1 MEHPQVNNNRRAFL
15 KKTFSSCTLCCLGGA
30 GTMATAASPPA
41 VPSRQIHKF
50 KMDAGMTME
59 QVFGVAYQKDYIPTM
74 KMMMRQMG
82 KRKFLRMLKKT
93 SEMRFT
99 PGANPEVEQG
109 NTSMKE
115 FVALIKG
122 MAEGPAKLIQTAEF
136 TEESDQVFEMKIT
149 ECLWA
154 NTFREADAAEI
165 GYAGICHQDYAWT
178 KSLNP
183 NLTLYR
189 EKTLMEG
196 DDCCISRWVMEA

>member
-1 MEHPQVNNNRRAFL
+1 MEHHQSRNNRREFL
-15 KKTFSSCTLCCLGGA
+15 KKSFSSCALCCLGGA
-30 GTMATAASPPA
+30 GTMAAASGAPA
-41 VPSRQIHKF
+41 FHSRQVHKF

-82 KRKFLRMLKKT
+82 KRKFLEMLKKS
-93 SEMRFT
+93 SEMRFS
-99 PGANPEVEQG
+99 PEANPEVEEG
-109 NTSMKE
+109 ETSMAE

-136 TEESDQVFEMKIT
+136 IEENDQVLEMKIT

-154 NTFREADAAEI
+154 KTFREADAAEI
-165 GYAGICHQDYAWT
+165 GYAGICYQDYAWT

-183 NLTLYR
+183 QLTLYR

-196 DDCCISRWVMEA
+196 DDACINRWVMET

>member
-1 MEHPQVNNNRRAFL
+1 MGKNNRRAFL
-15 KKTFSSCTLCCLGGA
+15 RKTFSSCALCCLGGT
-30 GTMATAASPPA
+30 GTMIAGARSP
-41 VPSRQIHKF
+41 VLPSRQIHKF

-82 KRKFLRMLKKT
+82 NRKFLEMLKKS

-99 PGANPEVEQG
+99 PEANPEVEKG
-109 NTSMKE
+109 EISMTE

-136 TEESDQVFEMKIT
+136 TEENDHVFEMKIT

-154 NTFREADAAEI
+154 KTFREADAAQI
-165 GYAGICHQDYAWT
+165 GYAGICYQDYAWS

-183 NLTLYR
+183 KLTLYR
-189 EKTLMEG
+189 EKTLMQG
-196 DDCCISRWVMEA
+196 GDCCINRWVMET